1 MGSFKM
7 EKKTLVR
14 FFFAA
19 ALIFIG
25 VAGSALHV
33 EAATLSLSPVSGGF
47 ITGQTFSVRVA
58 VSSPDQAMNAVSG
71 VLSFPASLL
80 EVTSV
85 SKTGSVVNLWVQEP
99 TFSNAGGTVSFEGV
113 VLNPGYTGSNG
124 TVITVTFRAT
134 ANGVANLRFT
144 SGTVLANDGQGTNI
158 LTALGTGGYTIGGT
172 TAGNTSSPATPGT
185 PLAPRI
191 VSPTHPSPD
200 RWYAS
205 DTPQFTWEV
214 PSGVTAV
221 RLLYNT
227 SPLTTPTVL
236 YEPAISERTLEDVVD
251 GIYYFHAQFRNANGW
266 GAVAHFRFQID
277 TTPPERFNIRLVDSE
292 DPTNPTPTVL
302 FDTEDDESGIEYYK
316 VKIGDQDFVVVSA
329 TQVAHNPYTLP
340 TSANGTQTLLVQA
353 FDRAGNYQT
362 ALSEVTIQSL
372 PAPIITLYPETL
384 QPGEF
389 VTVKGK
395 TIPQATVTLWLER
408 NGVTPRVYSGTS
420 DAQGSFTIAGDG
432 EISSGIYELWA
443 EAVDERGAKT
453 APSARYTVA
462 VESSPIIRIGS
473 YAINL
478 LTVVVSAIALLALL
492 IGICWYVWRNVFGF
506 KKRIQRDVRQ
516 AERDVEKEFEKLRD
530 SVRKHLKL
538 LEKANTRR
546 ELTEEEAKIL
556 IHLKNDI
563 DTAETAVE
571 GELEDIKK
579 EVD

>member
-1 MGSFKM
+1 MGPFKM
-7 EKKTLVR
+7 EAKALVR

-25 VAGSALHV
+25 IAGSTLHA

-47 ITGQTFSVRVA
+47 ITGQTFSMRVA
-58 VSSPDQAMNAVSG
+58 VSSADQAMNAVSG

-124 TVITVTFRAT
+124 TVITITFRAT

-205 DTPQFTWEV
+205 NTPQFTWEV

-236 YEPAISERTLEDVVD
+236 YDPAISERTLEDVVD

-277 TTPPERFNIRLVDSE
+277 TTPPERFNIRLVDPE

-316 VKIGDQDFVVVSA
+316 VKIGDQDFAVVSA

-478 LTVVVSAIALLALL
+478 LTVVVSVVALLALL

-571 GELEDIKK
+571 EELEDIKK
-579 EVD
+579 DAD